1 MRTLLLHGFS
11 GGPRSFAHL
20 GLDAVA
26 PELPG
31 HGESPDATSWEDA
44 LRSLERLLDPGP
56 VVLAGYSMGGRLA
69 LALALRRPEQVARLL
84 LESATAGIEDAQER
98 EQRRGDDEALAAF
111 VEERGVPAFVDRW
124 EAHPTLASLRPFAE
138 RLRPERLRHRASG
151 LASALRHLGA
161 GAQPSYWPRLGELR
175 MPVDLIAGR
184 RDEKFAGIARRLQER
199 LPRAKLHL
207 FDCGHAPHLEDPRR
221 YLEVLR

>member
-31 HGESPDATSWEDA
+31 HGGSPDATSWEDA

-56 VVLAGYSMGGRLA
+56 VLLAGYSMGGRLA
-69 LALALRRPEQVARLL
+69 LALALRRPEKVARLV

-98 EQRRGDDEALAAF
+98 EKRRGDDEALAAF
-111 VEERGVPAFVDRW
+111 IEERGVPAFVDRW
-124 EAHPTLASLRPFAE
+124 EAHPTLASLRPFAD

-151 LASALRHLGA
+151 LASALRHLGT
-161 GAQPSYWPRLGELR
+161 GAQPSYWSRLGELR
-175 MPVDLIAGR
+175 MPVDLIAGQ
-184 RDEKFAGIARRLQER
+184 RDEKFTALARQLQR
-199 LPRAKLHL
+199 GLPRAELHL
-207 FDCGHAPHLEDPRR
+207 FDCGHAPHLEDPQRV
-221 YLEVLR
+221 LEVLR